1 MIGSHFN
8 ATPPWTSALPGC
20 KNCRSWWSTNS
31 CMMDAVDVAYRR
43 RANLDVLDNS
53 TFFSSSPKIRRLLF
67 QNPSQNF
74 PTISYM
80 KAGPV
85 SRTQKKTGIFQHRC
99 ISHEAWIFIWK
110 TRPMQ
115 YNSLLPLGGEVSFAP
130 NSGIFPPN
138 FGTFWEIQSAK
149 EMTTVYPSVHKQSS
163 PPNKEWIKTPK
174 KTCPALCNIHPR
186 LENSHSIGNISSN
199 GGFSVVNELIPVNW
213 WIPSKAPKRFWSF
226 IVHLYLQT
234 PNHLQ
239 KEYLVK
245 TILDFLRFHLRG
257 SGSCI
262 FLVSC

>member
-8 ATPPWTSALPGC
+8 ATPPWTSVLPGC

-53 TFFSSSPKIRRLLF
+53 TLYSSSPKIRRLLF

-130 NSGIFPPN
+130 NSGMFPPN
-138 FGTFWEIQSAK
+138 FGTFSPNSGIFSPNCGIFSRNSGLFSQMVCAGIIIVLFRSSFFVSDFARWLHLWCFLAFTTLIRRVGKYFFPHWVQDMHEQIKADAVQS
-149 EMTTVYPSVHKQSS
+149 M
-163 PPNKEWIKTPK
+163 
-174 KTCPALCNIHPR
+174 CPY
-186 LENSHSIGNISSN
+186 IS
-199 GGFSVVNELIPVNW
+199 L
-213 WIPSKAPKRFWSF
+213 
-226 IVHLYLQT
+226 
-234 PNHLQ
+234 
-239 KEYLVK
+239 
-245 TILDFLRFHLRG
+245 
-257 SGSCI
+257 
-262 FLVSC
+262 